1 MTRTNCFVVSAL
13 AMMSFAGRPAA
24 ADELKHKLRI
34 ATAAPD
40 GTAWANIFHR
50 FANDVEKET
59 KGEVEAKLYL
69 NGIAGS
75 EDEVFKRLEA
85 GKLDGAVSGGP
96 VCRRVMPSMRV
107 LDVVGLFQNQEE
119 ATYVLGEL
127 NPALEAEAHEA
138 GYELLTTGSLGP
150 LVMFTRDPIT
160 SMAALQQTRLWAWD
174 LNDVMLK
181 EATALKLEI
190 VATNLEEARKAFDDK
205 RVDGFATTP
214 VAALAFQWY
223 VGTKYLT
230 DLRLGYQ
237 MGCFVVR
244 QSALDA
250 LPPDQQVIV
259 RKNATKLGAR
269 IDADNKRSD
278 QKLFGE
284 TYEHLGVKS
293 SPVSKKF
300 RAEFFEA
307 ARAGRKGLDE
317 SHLVPQDLL
326 DKVTQM
332 LADYRAEHN

>member
-1 MTRTNCFVVSAL
+1 MTRTSVVVVV
-13 AMMSFAGRPAA
+13 AMVWFAVRPAA
-24 ADELKHKLRI
+24 AEEPKQRLRI

-50 FANDVEKET
+50 FANDVAKDT

-75 EDEVFKRLEA
+75 EDEMFKRLQA
-85 GKLDGAVSGGP
+85 GTLDGAVSGGP
-96 VCRRVMPSMRV
+96 LCRDVMPSMRV
-107 LDVVGLFQNQEE
+107 LDVVGLFQTQEE

-127 NPALEAEAHEA
+127 RPSLEAEAHKA

-150 LVMFTRDPIT
+150 VVMFTRDPIT
-160 SMAALQQTRLWAWD
+160 SMAELEKTRLWAWD
-174 LNDVMLK
+174 LNDVLLK
-181 EATALKLEI
+181 EAKVLKLKI
-190 VATNLEEARKAFDDK
+190 VATSVETAQKTFDDK
-205 RVDGFATTP
+205 RVDGYATTP

-230 DLRLGYQ
+230 DLRLGYL

-244 QSALDA
+244 ERSLDA
-250 LPPDQQVIV
+250 LTPEQQAIV
-259 RKNATKLGAR
+259 RKNATKVGAK
-269 IDADNKRSD
+269 IDAENQRSD

-284 TYEHLGVKS
+284 TYERLGVKS

-317 SHLVPQDLL
+317 THLVPQDLL

>member
-1 MTRTNCFVVSAL
+1 MTRTSVVVVV
-13 AMMSFAGRPAA
+13 AMVGFAARPAVA
-24 ADELKHKLRI
+24 EEPKQRLRI

-50 FANDVEKET
+50 FANDVAKDT

-75 EDEVFKRLEA
+75 EDEMFKRLQA
-85 GKLDGAVSGGP
+85 GTLDGAVSGGP
-96 VCRRVMPSMRV
+96 LCRDVMPSMRV
-107 LDVVGLFQNQEE
+107 LDVVGLFQTQEE

-127 NPALEAEAHEA
+127 RPSLEAEAHKA

-150 LVMFTRDPIT
+150 VVMFSRDPIT
-160 SMAALQQTRLWAWD
+160 SMAELEKTRLWAWD
-174 LNDVMLK
+174 LNDVLLK
-181 EATALKLEI
+181 EAKVLKLKI
-190 VATNLEEARKAFDDK
+190 VATSVETAQKTFDDK
-205 RVDGFATTP
+205 RVDGYATTP

-230 DLRLGYQ
+230 DLRLGYL

-244 QSALDA
+244 ERSLDA
-250 LPPDQQVIV
+250 LTPEQQAIV
-259 RKNATKLGAR
+259 RKNATKVGAK
-269 IDADNKRSD
+269 IDAENQRSD

-284 TYEHLGVKS
+284 TYERLGVKS

-317 SHLVPQDLL
+317 THLVPQDLL